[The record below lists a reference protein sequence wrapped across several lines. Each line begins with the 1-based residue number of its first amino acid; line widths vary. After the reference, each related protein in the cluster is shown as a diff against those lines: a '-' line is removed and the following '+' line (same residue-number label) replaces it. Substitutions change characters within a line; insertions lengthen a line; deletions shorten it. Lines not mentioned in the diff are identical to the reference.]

1 MNIPAVVAVK
11 AVILGKE
18 FMLSCPADEEEA
30 LQCAID
36 MLNNRIN
43 DIKLAGKVVG
53 TDRIAL
59 MAALNLA
66 FDLIQGPASPAVSAA
81 EIDQATARIDGL
93 NQQVQSYLNPPV

>member
-1 MNIPAVVAVK
+1 MNKPAVVAVK

-18 FMLSCPADEEEA
+18 FMLSCPADEESA
-30 LQCAID
+30 LQSAID

-66 FDLIQGPASPAVSAA
+66 FDLIQSPTSPTVSPAQ
-81 EIDQATARIDGL
+81 IDQTATRIDGL
-93 NQQVQSYLNPPV
+93 NQQVESFLNPSA

>member
-1 MNIPAVVAVK
+1 MNIPSVVAVK

-18 FMLSCPADEEEA
+18 FMLSCPADEEEP
-30 LQCAID
+30 LQRAID
-36 MLNNRIN
+36 MLNSRIN

-66 FDLIQGPASPAVSAA
+66 FDLIQGPASPALSSA
-81 EIDQATARIDGL
+81 EIDQAAARIDGL
-93 NQQVQSYLNPPV
+93 NQHIETFLNPTA